1 MKYIVDPNTSINE
14 TLKKIKDGDTLFL
27 KQGIY
32 NEKLDIYINNIN
44 IIGENKETT
53 IITNNDY
60 YHKIMK
66 DNNECNTFRTY
77 TMLIGGNNVNI
88 ENITIEN
95 SSTSSSKYGQAIA
108 LYVDGDNFKC
118 NNSIIKSA
126 QDTLF
131 TGPLPKNLKERYK
144 GFLNDHQINSPKSKQ
159 IYTNTKIIGDV
170 DFIFGGA
177 QVLFYNCEIMSI
189 KRTTNPFENN
199 GYIAAP
205 SHDIDDKYGYL
216 FYKCTLTSND
226 ESTETYLARPWR
238 DYGNSC
244 FIDCEYKVKINPLG
258 FNKWDGTERD
268 KTCRFFEYNE
278 KYDLTNR
285 DSFVKILTDVEKNDY
300 LNDFFK
306 FMNLRRNDYE

>member
-1 MKYIVDPNTSINE
+1 MRYEIDSCESLNDALSNLKPGDILYLKNGIYD
-14 TLKKIKDGDTLFL
+14 KKIEIETS
-27 KQGIY
+27 
-32 NEKLDIYINNIN
+32 NIT
-44 IIGENKETT
+44 IIGESKENT
-53 IITNNDY
+53 IITNMDY
-60 YHKIMK
+60 FHKTME
-66 DNNECNTFRTY
+66 DFNECNTFRTY
-77 TMLIGGNNVNI
+77 TVLIGGNNI
-88 ENITIEN
+88 SLENITIEN
-95 SSTSSSKYGQAIA
+95 SSSPSSKYGQAIA
-108 LYVDGDNFKC
+108 LYVDGDNFRC
-118 NNSIIKSA
+118 ENSIIKSR

-144 GFLNDHQINSPKSKQ
+144 GFLSDKQINSIKSKQ

-205 SHDIDDKYGYL
+205 SHDIDDKFGYL
-216 FYKCTLTSND
+216 FYKCKLISND
-226 ESTETYLARPWR
+226 KETETYLARPWR
-238 DYGNSC
+238 DYGNC
-244 FIDCEYKVKINPLG
+244 AFIDCDYQIRINKLG

-285 DSFVKILTDVEKNDY
+285 DSFVKILTDVEKNNF

-306 FMNLRRNDYE
+306 YMNLRRNDYE